1 MITFGRMEDL
11 SHEQHPRPGYM
22 WRQSSA
28 VKTYVLVPSTEL
40 GVTISESGHAAQ
52 WSLEQ
57 LEAGAGDSDWTWNV
71 SHRHRRTKNRISRT
85 GWGVVAIE
93 IQGFG
98 RREVGSGFRKII

>member
-1 MITFGRMEDL
+1 MITFGGMEDL

-57 LEAGAGDSDWTWNV
+57 LEAGAGGSDWTWNV
-71 SHRHRRTKNRISRT
+71 S
-85 GWGVVAIE
+85 VLFLAIVTV
-93 IQGFG
+93 IGAPKIVFLGQGG
-98 RREVGSGFRKII
+98 A